1 MTCLLTSPYRLGS
14 PGGAG
19 GCRVGA
25 LAVPWL
31 LGAGLVLVAASAL
44 LGNAGDDDPLLGV
57 TAKGFSRLSHVPA
70 PDR

>member
-1 MTCLLTSPYRLGS
+1 
-14 PGGAG
+14 
-19 GCRVGA
+19 VGA